1 MTQLI
6 DYLPLLIG
14 IFFSFGFAGI
24 VLFIGA
30 VIEVTE
36 EIDK

>member
-6 DYLPLLIG
+6 DYLPILLG
-14 IFFSFGFAGI
+14 IFASFGFAGI

-36 EIDK
+36 EMDK